1 MITFDTETKAHKTCN
16 WLNSFMD
23 EQETGVQF
31 EIAKGEDGK
40 YIIVVSQ
47 L

>member
-1 MITFDTETKAHKTCN
+1 MVTFDTESEARKACN
-16 WLNSFMD
+16 WLNDFMD
-23 EQETGVQF
+23 EQETDVQL
-31 EIAKGEDGK
+31 EIAKKDGK

>member
-1 MITFDTETKAHKTCN
+1 MITFDTENEARKACN
-16 WLNSFMD
+16 WLNSYMD

-31 EIAKGEDGK
+31 EITKKDGK

>member
-1 MITFDTETKAHKTCN
+1 MITFDTEAKARKACN
-16 WLNSFMD
+16 WLNSYMD
-23 EQETGVQF
+23 EQETGVHF
-31 EIAKGEDGK
+31 EIAKKDGK